1 MPAVQKNVEQVA
13 RILAECLRKGY
24 TVDIDGLGVFRP
36 NSGGY
41 EFQPHTAPKVF
52 LAYVREDL
60 GQVERLYRALRRRG
74 FDPWLDRKKLLPGQ
88 DWPRAIRRAIELA
101 DFFVACFSRRSVRK
115 RGEFHSEL
123 RFALDCARR
132 LPLDDVYFLPVR
144 LDECPVP
151 PQISREIQYV
161 DLFPDW
167 NAGVA
172 RLVRALHS
180 AAGRRRQAA

>member
-1 MPAVQKNVEQVA
+1 
-13 RILAECLRKGY
+13 
-24 TVDIDGLGVFRP
+24 VDIDGLGVFRP
-36 NSGGY
+36 ASGSY

-60 GQVERLYRALRRRG
+60 GAVQRIYRALRRRG

-88 DWPRAIRRAIELA
+88 DWPRAIQRAIEVA
-101 DFFVACFSRRSVRK
+101 DFFVACFSSRAVRK

-123 RFALDCARR
+123 RYALECARR

-151 PQISREIQYV
+151 PRIAREIQYV

-167 NAGVA
+167 NAGIA
-172 RLVRALHS
+172 RLVAALHS
-180 AAGRRRQAA
+180 AAGRRRKAA

>member
-1 MPAVQKNVEQVA
+1 M
-13 RILAECLRKGY
+13 
-24 TVDIDGLGVFRP
+24 DIDGLGVFRP
-36 NSGGY
+36 ASGSY

-60 GQVERLYRALRRRG
+60 GAVQRIYRALRRRG

-88 DWPRAIRRAIELA
+88 DWPRAIQRAIEVA
-101 DFFVACFSRRSVRK
+101 DFFVACFSSRAVRK

-123 RFALDCARR
+123 RYALECARR

-151 PQISREIQYV
+151 PRIAREIQYV

-167 NAGVA
+167 NAGIA
-172 RLVRALHS
+172 RLVAALHS
-180 AAGRRRQAA
+180 AAGRRRKAA